1 MRPMALDTPV
11 KTFLFF
17 ALACEA
23 KPFIAQFGF
32 KKNIQYRAFEMYQT
46 HNRVLTI
53 TGVGKSAMAAGVA
66 YSMAV
71 FADEQPSVLV
81 NLGVAG
87 HQCAALGQLVIAE
100 KITDADSAKHY
111 YPQQLPTPPF
121 VSAPLLTVSQ
131 PQLNYAPNM
140 LYDMEA
146 SAFYETASRFTS
158 SELILIAKVISD
170 NDQSAVQNINAKQVT
185 ALMSQH
191 TETVS
196 SLLSQLN
203 KRAQSLVPRFP
214 DSATAITNA
223 LHFTVSE
230 KNQLKMLL
238 LRWQALTDNAPL
250 PLTPTQFSSAQ
261 IFLSDFNALIQQLPI
276 AL

>member
-1 MRPMALDTPV
+1 VLLEDTPV

-23 KPFIAQFGF
+23 KPFIARFGF
-32 KKNIQYRAFEMYQT
+32 KKNSQYRAFEIYQT
-46 HNRVLTI
+46 RNSILTI

-71 FADEQPSVLV
+71 FADEQPPVLV

-111 YPQQLPTPPF
+111 YPQRLPNAPL

-131 PQLNYAPNM
+131 PQLNYAPNT

-170 NDQSAVQNINAKQVT
+170 NDQSAVHNINARQVT
-185 ALMSQH
+185 ALMSPH
-191 TETVS
+191 TEAVS
-196 SLLSQLN
+196 TLLNQLN
-203 KRAQSLVPRFP
+203 QRAQSVLPHFP
-214 DSATAITNA
+214 DGASAITNA

-250 PLTPTQFSSAQ
+250 PLAPSQFSSAQ
-261 IFLSDFNALIQQLPI
+261 FFLSDFNALIKQLTI